1 MDYDNNYIDEQSER
15 LSALGQDP
23 VDLFDDE
30 EDETQNKP
38 KKKRLTQ
45 SDRLRMM
52 LFKEREE
59 KNKIIEEFNR
69 TNEDLSNKIKTLAE
83 YGKQIEKDKHEIEKE
98 HFGLL
103 EETYVDRKKILKK
116 IGQED
121 EVEEYE
127 KKINKIRTIQD
138 ILEQER
144 NSVFEQVEP
153 EVVKYD
159 IDNRPIPDI
168 KDIENEEL
176 YTKFL
181 KKHPELNM
189 YSESFNKESFDKANE
204 LSNELTQ
211 EYIENGR
218 KDKLNSPE
226 FLADLHLRLKNNSND
241 YSEKSSPSYSPSLQG
256 APNYKSGG
264 NSRDKLTPSE
274 RELME
279 TAKYSIKNFNEDE
292 YVKFVLS
299 KRGRK

>member
-1 MDYDNNYIDEQSER
+1 MNYDNDFIDEEKER
-15 LSALGQDP
+15 LYELGNDP
-23 VDLFDDE
+23 SDIFE
-30 EDETQNKP
+30 EDDDSSNKN

-52 LFKEREE
+52 LLKEREE
-59 KNKIIEEFNR
+59 KNRIIEEFNK

-116 IGQED
+116 IGEED

-127 KKINKIRTIQD
+127 KKINKIRSIQD
-138 ILEQER
+138 VLERER
-144 NSVFEQVEP
+144 DSVFEKIEPQVL
-153 EVVKYD
+153 KYD

-189 YSESFNKESFDKANE
+189 YSESFNKDSFDKANE

-211 EYIENGR
+211 EYIDSGR
-218 KDKLNSPE
+218 KNKLNSPE
-226 FLADLHLRLKNNSND
+226 FLADLHVKLKNNSND
-241 YSEKSSPSYSPSLQG
+241 YSEKYTPSYSPSLQG
-256 APNYKSGG
+256 TATYKSGG
-264 NSRDKLTPSE
+264 NLKDKLTPIE

-279 TAKYSIKNFNEDE
+279 NAKYSMKNFNEDE
-292 YVKFVLS
+292 YTKLVLS